1 MTDVR
6 TPPGPAFAARAIS
19 DHVLAAQLA
28 EFDPTPDDGHG
39 TELRALQGLVLS
51 LHEKVIST
59 GRLPEQDLSALREA
73 GAGWAVA
80 RRPLDPVLHML
91 RRLTD
96 SVARAVFSRHA
107 HLPTGIGLTTR
118 VKATGATAARELLTG
133 FQRSYVGGADS
144 SASQDRRLLASSLLW
159 GDELPAELQAR
170 AADAYAVVAVHRD
183 AGDDDLETA
192 LDHAFW
198 SCGGHG
204 ALSSVT
210 GEDGFVLVPTS
221 DEASATELCRE
232 VCRRLGGELWLG
244 VSWRRSQEIGA
255 ARQEAGSV
263 LALAR
268 GGRRPPGAYRVEDVF
283 VEYAVLQDP
292 AVQAS
297 FFALITPVLRQ
308 DSLRTTL
315 EVFID
320 ANGNRSKAAG
330 ELNIHRS
337 TLDHR
342 LGRVEQLT
350 GCQPTGARGL
360 QTLATALTTYR
371 ALHGGGAPTPAGT

>member
-1 MTDVR
+1 MTHVR
-6 TPPGPAFAARAIS
+6 TPPVLVELDPA
-19 DHVLAAQLA
+19 
-28 EFDPTPDDGHG
+28 PDDSDS
-39 TELRALQGLVLS
+39 TELRALQTLVLS
-51 LHEKVIST
+51 LHDKVIST
-59 GRLPEQDLSALREA
+59 GTLPEQDLSALREA
-73 GAGWAVA
+73 GADWAVA
-80 RRPLDPVLHML
+80 RRPLDPVLHMV
-91 RRLTD
+91 RHLTD
-96 SVARAVFSRHA
+96 DAARAVFSRRA
-107 HLPTGIGLTTR
+107 DIGLTTR
-118 VKATGATAARELLTG
+118 VKATGAAAARELLTG
-133 FQRSYVGGADS
+133 FQRSYDSGADS

-159 GDELPAELQAR
+159 GDELPAELRAR
-170 AADAYAVVAVHRD
+170 AADAYAVVAVHRNAD
-183 AGDDDLETA
+183 GNDLETA

-221 DEASATELCRE
+221 DEASAAELCRE

-244 VSWRRSQEIGA
+244 VSWRPSQEIGA
-255 ARQEAGSV
+255 ARQEADSV

-292 AVQAS
+292 AVQVS
-297 FFALITPVLRQ
+297 FLELITPVLRQ

-350 GCQPTGARGL
+350 GCRPTGARGL

-371 ALHGGGAPTPAGT
+371 ALHGGVASSPPRT